1 MKKNSPLSAS
11 VILAALL
18 CAGTAQ
24 ADVTPEQVW
33 QEWKD
38 YYGSMGGAVT
48 AASETRD
55 GDTLVIKDAK
65 WSQGT
70 DATTKSEM
78 TLPEIRL
85 TDKGDGTVEMTVP
98 EESELTVAVTPPE
111 GGVTTN
117 AIKMAQKGLSI
128 VASGTVDSMDYTF
141 AAPELTFSV
150 DKPTA
155 EGKDQPIS
163 IQINAKSVSGTSH
176 VEKSGGRTTAGSMK
190 ADQVGLTVKGMAP
203 DSGET
208 FDASLNLD
216 GVTST
221 SSGSMPET
229 VVMSDINAA
238 MKNGFA
244 SKGDIAYAS
253 GAFKIDTA
261 GADGNMVAEGSNGGG
276 KMLFS
281 MSKDGFA
288 YSTESSDGKL
298 SVTGPTPFPVE
309 AAIAQTAFSI
319 AMPIMKSDT
328 PQPATALL
336 KLVDLKISDALWNMA
351 DPAGKLPHD
360 PATVVVDLTGS
371 LKPLIDLFDPK
382 QSVDFAEQASADAA
396 GTSPP
401 PIELSAFKINELHA
415 KAVGAELTGTGD
427 FTLDNSVTPPKPV
440 GAVVLG
446 LTGANKLMDGLVG
459 MGLLAED
466 QVLGYKMMLGMFT
479 VPNGEDAVT
488 SKLEFKEDGGIYANG
503 QRLQ

>member
-1 MKKNSPLSAS
+1 MKMNSQLSAS
-11 VILAALL
+11 VILAAVL

-38 YYGSMGGAVT
+38 YYGSMGGMVT

-55 GDTLVIKDAK
+55 GDTLVIKNAK

-70 DATTKSEM
+70 DATAKSEM

-98 EESELTVAVTPPE
+98 EQSELTVAVTPPE

-117 AIKMAQKGLSI
+117 AVKMAQKGLSI
-128 VASGTVDSMDYTF
+128 IASGTVDSMDYTF

-150 DKPTA
+150 DKVTA
-155 EGKDQPIS
+155 EGKDQPVS
-163 IQINAKSVSGTSH
+163 IQINAKGTSGTSH
-176 VEKSGGRTTAGSMK
+176 VEKSGGRTTTGSMK
-190 ADQVGLTVKGMAP
+190 ADQVGLTVKGTAP

-221 SSGSMPET
+221 TSGTVPEA
-229 VVMSDINAA
+229 VEMADINAA
-238 MKNGFA
+238 MKNGFV
-244 SKGDIAYAS
+244 SMGDIAYAS
-253 GAFKIDTA
+253 GAFKLDTA
-261 GADGNMVAEGSNGGG
+261 GADGNVAAEGSNGGG
-276 KMLFS
+276 KMMFS
-281 MSKDGFA
+281 MSKDGFSYA
-288 YSTESSDGKL
+288 TESSDGKL
-298 SVTGPTPFPVE
+298 SVTGPMPFPVE
-309 AAIAQTAFSI
+309 ASIAQTAFSV

-336 KLVDLKISDALWNMA
+336 KLVDLKVSDALWNMA

-360 PATVVVDLTGS
+360 PATVVLDLSGS

-382 QSVDFAEQASADAA
+382 QAEEFAKQPADGAV
-396 GTSPP
+396 GSPPP
-401 PIELSAFKINELHA
+401 PIELSSVKINDLHV
-415 KAVGAELTGTGD
+415 KAVGADLTGTGD
-427 FTLDNSVTPPKPV
+427 VTLDNSTTPPKPV
-440 GAVVLG
+440 GAIEMN

-466 QVLGYKMMLGMFT
+466 QVMGYKMMLGMFT
-479 VPNGEDAVT
+479 VPKGEDAVT